1 MKLQRGKGQDP
12 STYYCALLF
21 QLTRNSGETGTM
33 IYKMTFAFE
42 CKNLD
47 YSVAAIA
54 KVLLVQNW

>member
-1 MKLQRGKGQDP
+1 MTLQRGKGQDP
-12 STYYCALLF
+12 SAYCALLF

-33 IYKMTFAFE
+33 ICKMTFAFE

-54 KVLLVQNW
+54 KVLLVQNR